1 MSKLE
6 MLYQTLQSMRDLG
19 LEIDNDLLMQTSK
32 LEEKLIKEEVLPRS
46 LPTLHPSLQRVANLQ
61 NDALLVVI
69 ASVKNKSEKNEP

>member
-6 MLYQTLQSMRDLG
+6 MLYQTLQNMRDLG

-61 NDALLVVI
+61 NDCRVA
-69 ASVKNKSEKNEP
+69 ARCA